1 MNELDFRQ
9 LPFKNTKVDLQGDKG
24 KTGQHLQISKFK
36 VLTRGIAFRKMS
48 SIASFN
54 ESRISS
60 IDDSLQSELNR
71 KPHLSFVNPM
81 AE

>member
-1 MNELDFRQ
+1 MNELDSI
-9 LPFKNTKVDLQGDKG
+9 PFQKHKVDVQGDKG
-24 KTGQHLQISKFK
+24 KTGQHFQISKFK

-48 SIASFN
+48 SMASFN

-71 KPHLSFVNPM
+71 QPHFSFVNPI